1 MPTSSPQAIQLSA
14 YNLARSSSESQR
26 IFVKAQGGR
35 IEGRTP
41 THFICLLDVS
51 GSMDAD
57 SRLRNCIDSLKYIV
71 RFLTADDRFSLITF
85 SDHAETKASLV
96 QMDAAGQASV
106 LHTLNQIRTLG
117 STNLSSAL
125 ERLTGILRAGADGY
139 GTLKQGVLLLTD
151 GYVNMGLTDEGGL
164 TGMVSGFMTE
174 FPRATLTAVGY
185 GTDHNRDL
193 LNAMTT
199 RAAGT
204 YNIVRNREDVASVF
218 GAVMGSMVSCI
229 GLNLRVLAPRGTTL
243 REERH
248 TEDVEESLTAIAL
261 GDVYAETTTSLC
273 LTMPAGLMELTHIRM
288 QVYNVAANAAYA
300 APIDIVPATVEIER
314 EAAVYMIRQDIAG
327 LLRLIGHTMISDI
340 SSLLQKANLYDTDL
354 DRMITTFGET
364 TPILRVL
371 KEEIRE
377 AIAAL
382 ERIRDRPAYEASVDM
397 TIMAQHARYL
407 SQGSGTRATSGGVV
421 LSQAVTEDPFM
432 SPLSRQVSG
441 GAAATVS
448 ARTYHET
455 DDPAFD
461 TAHLAP
467 VPLLR
472 TPSRQT
478 AGGLAAPPLLPPRPH
493 FGLRRSVAMGGAP
506 PSPIPEADEE
516 VFPTFSPAGTSSM
529 SEAIMG
535 HEAFMNM
542 LSTIGGITAPSAL
555 SSRQVTGAGFGFV
568 GGIQSGGVAYPLP
581 PSFPFLPNNIPRDD
595 TPSSRP
601 THT

>member
-1 MPTSSPQAIQLSA
+1 MPQAIQLSA
-14 YNLARSSSESQR
+14 YNLARSTSESQR

-57 SRLRNCIDSLKYIV
+57 GRLQNCIDSLKYIV

-106 LHTLNQIRTLG
+106 LHTLNQIHTLG

-139 GTLKQGVLLLTD
+139 GALKQGVLLLTD

-288 QVYNVAANAAYA
+288 QVYNVAASAAYE
-300 APIDIVPATVEIER
+300 APIEVVPATVEIER

-327 LLRLIGHTMISDI
+327 LLRLIGRATPADI

-407 SQGSGTRATSGGVV
+407 SQGSGTRATSGGIV

-448 ARTYHET
+448 ARSEET
-455 DDPAFD
+455 TDPSFSS
-461 TAHLAP
+461 AHLAP

-478 AGGLAAPPLLPPRPH
+478 AGGLAVPPALPPRPP
-493 FGLRRSVAMGGAP
+493 FGLRRSVAMAGAP

-516 VFPTFSPAGTSSM
+516 VFPPFLPAGASSM

-542 LSTIGGITAPSAL
+542 LSTVSAITTPSAL
-555 SSRQVTGAGFGFV
+555 SSRQVAGAGFAF
-568 GGIQSGGVAYPLP
+568 GGGAAYPLP
-581 PSFPFLPNNIPRDD
+581 PSFPFPPNNIPQDD
-595 TPSSRP
+595 TPSSRS